1 MKEVKPLADVIL
13 FKCCLLCGL
22 SCLLDVCSELKYS
35 YCQNLKDDCF
45 SSLLLI
51 KGLRTVIWDRSQQQ
65 VAEDPSIPW
74 ETKLDLV
81 SVNASWLHD
90 QSC

>member
-1 MKEVKPLADVIL
+1 MKPLADIIL

-22 SCLLDVCSELKYS
+22 SGLLDVCSELKYS
-35 YCQNLKDDCF
+35 YCQKLKDVCF

-51 KGLRTVIWDRSQQQ
+51 RELWTVIWDGRQQQ
-65 VAEDPSIPW
+65 VPEDPSIPW

-81 SVNASWLHD
+81 SVSVSWLHD
-90 QSC
+90 KSC